1 MKDKSIE
8 QLKKDYLDIPI
19 PSELDLVVKR
29 AFKENGANIIKK
41 SNRLKSISILATSVA
56 AAIVL
61 LTVGVNT
68 SPVFAETLSKV
79 PVVGSIVKVLTFKVY
94 NVDEDNFKANIKVPK
109 IQGLENKE
117 LQNSL
122 NEKYL
127 VENKKLY
134 EEFIKDIED
143 VKALGGGHMGVDTGY
158 QIKTDND
165 KILSIGRYFVNTVG
179 SSSTTFQY
187 DTIDKQKQI
196 LITLP
201 SLFKDDSYI
210 ELISQNIKEQMLQQI
225 KTEEGK
231 VYWVEGGNSDGIP
244 ASEFFE
250 AIDKDQSFYITDTGK
265 LIISFNKYD
274 VAPGYMGTPEF
285 EIPTEVIGAILEGN
299 EYIK

>member
-41 SNRLKSISILATSVA
+41 SNRLKSISILAASVA

>member
-1 MKDKSIE
+1 MKNRDLE
-8 QLKKDYLDIPI
+8 QLKKEYTDIPI
-19 PSELDLVVKR
+19 PSELDFVVKK
-29 AFKENGANIIKK
+29 AFKDNSINIIKK
-41 SNRLKSISILATSVA
+41 SNRLKNAIILSASVA
-56 AAIVL
+56 AAVVL

-94 NVDEDNFKANIKVPK
+94 TVNEDNFKANIKVPE

-127 VENKKLY
+127 EENKKLY

-165 KILSIGRYFVNTVG
+165 LILSIGRYFVNTAG

-187 DTIDKQKQI
+187 DTIDKKKQI

-201 SLFKDDSYI
+201 SLFKDESYI
-210 ELISQNIKEQMLQQI
+210 EIISQNIKEQMLKQI
-225 KTEEGK
+225 KTEESK
-231 VYWVEGGNSDGIP
+231 IYWLEGGNSEGIP

-250 AIDKDQSFYITDTGK
+250 AIDKEQSFYITDSGK

-285 EIPTEVIGAILEGN
+285 EIPTEVIAAILEGN

>member
-1 MKDKSIE
+1 MKNKSLE
-8 QLKKDYLDIPI
+8 QLKKEYTDIPM
-19 PSELDLVVKR
+19 PAELDFVVKK
-29 AFKENGANIIKK
+29 AFKEKGVNLTKK
-41 SNRLKSISILATSVA
+41 SNSLKSASILAASVA
-56 AAIVL
+56 AAIVI

-68 SPVFAETLSKV
+68 SPIFAESLSKV
-79 PVVGSIVKVLTFKVY
+79 PVVGSIVKVLTLKLYTV
-94 NVDEDNFKANIKVPK
+94 NEDNFQANIKVPE

-117 LQNSL
+117 LQSSL

-127 VENKKLY
+127 EENKRLY

-143 VKALGGGHMGVDTGY
+143 LKALGGGHMGVDTGY

-165 KILSIGRYFVNTVG
+165 LILSIGRYFVNTAG

-187 DTIDKQKQI
+187 DTIDKQKQT

-201 SLFKDDSYI
+201 SLFKNESYI
-210 ELISQNIKEQMLQQI
+210 ELISQNIKVQMLQQI

-231 VYWVEGGNSDGIP
+231 VYWVEGGNSNGIL

-250 AIDKDQSFYITDTGK
+250 AIEQNQSFYITDSGK
-265 LIISFNKYD
+265 LVISFNKYD

-285 EIPTEVIGAILEGN
+285 EIPTKIIADILEGN
-299 EYIK
+299 AYIR